1 MPVGIHE
8 RPGVVL
14 TNDSSHCADERQAA
28 NLETTQHELRHK
40 RDEREINRA
49 DVVNRVRI
57 VLRYSAVARPGR
69 MPGINPPCLRR
80 LSATSSTLKTIDT

>member
-14 TNDSSHCADERQAA
+14 TNDSSHVPMNGKSTD
-28 NLETTQHELRHK
+28 LETAQHELRHE

-49 DVVNRVRI
+49 DSRQTSHDRHEILSRRPARTNARHETR
-57 VLRYSAVARPGR
+57 RASAGCQPL
-69 MPGINPPCLRR
+69 PRR
-80 LSATSSTLKTIDT
+80 